1 MKRLKF
7 LSILMVAAILA
18 GVVTF
23 SACNKDDDPADEGRK
38 AAKEIC
44 ACFDHITSFTG
55 VEINEGNAVAFFVAY
70 GKFEDCI
77 DRLKDKYAKYEDNSA
92 FDNSALKELAKCAAA
107 EGWLDND

>member
-1 MKRLKF
+1 
-7 LSILMVAAILA
+7 MVAALLA
-18 GVVTF
+18 GVVAF
-23 SACNKDDDPADEGRK
+23 SACNKDDDPTDEGRK

-77 DRLKDKYAKYEDNSA
+77 DRLEGKYAKFEGNSA
-92 FDNSALKELAKCAAA
+92 FENAAQKELAKCVAAG
-107 EGWLDND
+107 GW